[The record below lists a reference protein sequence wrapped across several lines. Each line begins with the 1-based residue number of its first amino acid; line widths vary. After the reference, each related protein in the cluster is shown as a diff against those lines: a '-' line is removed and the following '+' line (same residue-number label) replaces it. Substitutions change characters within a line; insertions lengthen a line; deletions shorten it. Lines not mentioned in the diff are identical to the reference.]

1 MDVIKETEKQM
12 QSAVEHLKAE
22 LKGIRTGRA
31 NPAIL
36 EGVQV
41 DVYGTKMRITD
52 VATISAPE
60 PRQLLISPFDMQNVH
75 SIAKGIEEANLN
87 LQPIKDGNVVRVN
100 IPEMDAKVRQ
110 DMVKVAKRKCEET
123 KVSIRNARREANDL
137 VKKQKNDGDIAEDV
151 MKKLEKSIQEKT
163 DSFCKQADELATSKE
178 KEILTI

>member
-1 MDVIKETEKQM
+1 MDLIKETEKHM
-12 QSAVEHLKAE
+12 QSALDHLREE

-31 NPAIL
+31 NPSLL

-52 VATISAPE
+52 VATISTPE
-60 PRQLLISPFDMQNVH
+60 PRQLLISPFDVQNVH
-75 SIAKGIEEANLN
+75 AIAKGIEEAKLN
-87 LQPIKDGNVVRVN
+87 LQPIKDANVVRVN

-110 DMVKVAKRKCEET
+110 DMVKLAKRKCEDT
-123 KVSIRNARREANDL
+123 KVSIRNARRDANDT
-137 VKKQKNDGDIAEDV
+137 VKKQKNEGEIAEDL

-163 DSFCKQADELATSKE
+163 DNFCKQADELATLKE